1 MARQAAK
8 LFVELHAGV
17 SSSSTSSLCKRI
29 INALNESKDNTSG
42 LLDMASMIV
51 GYNSTSTEKSRKK
64 LLQDFMVLSKKE
76 EEETMKEEK
85 ENDDD
90 INETTRSKA
99 PSFPPPA
106 IPKPKHLARPKDD
119 YDDAVRKLLRRQRQ
133 VLDRG
138 IIPHRIY
145 QSDLD
150 RDFVTSAVVVTHP
163 NTSTVIRPGQKYR
176 IRWQC
181 TPQAEEAYCGETNV
195 EIILT
200 RNMDQ
205 ELKKITQKFRND
217 GYSQGYAKQCA
228 RLLCSQICNT
238 CRQYIAVSTALRAE
252 KGKPDGWFDWI
263 VPTDCPEGNY
273 FVSLRTT
280 DFNNAKNRL
289 EWTKETT
296 GPDAK
301 FFVVRKSSALSESD
315 VADDYTIKERTS
327 KAYRIRADESRM
339 REIAEQFVHEQS
351 LHTSTLKLLLSSDS
365 TSKLWN
371 FLFLL
376 KLFSKR
382 KLSTIWKDLGEST
395 GTKQKSVNLW
405 ELCVGL
411 VSSSKDD
418 DDVKLIR
425 TRDAYEILEMI
436 CSIVPKKCVEL
447 DRALSLEES
456 ILTWTCVRAMEE
468 FLRLGT

>member
-64 LLQDFMVLSKKE
+64 LLRDFMVLSKKE

-339 REIAEQFVHEQS
+339 REIAEQFVQEQS
-351 LHTSTLKLLLSSDS
+351 LHTSTLKLLLSCDS

-468 FLRLGT
+468 FLRRGT